1 MSGGQTLLVVGG
13 GSGIGA
19 AICQQAQQ
27 DGWRV
32 ISMDLVACPGN
43 SWEHVHV
50 DLRDPL
56 SITQALQH
64 VRDSSGVIDALHIT
78 AGVSDPTPASHMSSE
93 RVNEIFR
100 INVVSAI
107 EVVTQLYDTIS
118 DGGSIVLFSSI
129 AASRGGGLFS
139 ASVYASS
146 KSAIEGLTRG
156 IAREF
161 ATRGIRV
168 NCIAPGPT
176 NTPMLMKASD
186 EIIQQVTDATF
197 LGRLCEPAEIAEAA
211 LFLSSNRASAITG
224 TTLHVD
230 GGIR

>member
-32 ISMDLVACPGN
+32 ISMDLVAYPDS

-50 DLRDPL
+50 DLRDPI
-56 SITQALQH
+56 SVTHAIQH
-64 VRDSSGVIDALHIT
+64 IRNSSGVIDALHIT
-78 AGVSDPTPASHMSSE
+78 AGVSDATPASQMTPE
-93 RVNEIFR
+93 RVLEIFR

-107 EVVTQLYDTIS
+107 EVVTQANNMIS
-118 DGGSIVLFSSI
+118 DGGSIIFFSSI

-176 NTPMLMKASD
+176 NTPMLMAASE
-186 EIIQQVTDATF
+186 EIIERVINSTY
-197 LGRLCEPAEIAEAA
+197 LGRLCEPSEIAQAA